1 MQSPPKPQFASWLL
15 EQVKTGQYSGLCYV
29 GPNKFRVPWK
39 HNSRKDCNDE
49 DGKIFKA
56 WAVASGKINDFPNE
70 KARWKTNFRC
80 ALNNLHSRFKLIKD
94 NSKDPD
100 DPHKIYEIISPES
113 LQMQSSQEDCEL
125 TPDIYCSPT
134 EYFPSE
140 QINLLNTFNALDINS
155 SMAVERPW
163 ENQQIIPQSSPAAV
177 PNYPA
182 NNTEIIPEPNTY
194 YEPTPA
200 HPQQL
205 PSIND
210 LEISILYRGKE
221 MQKTTVTC
229 PHVQLHYPL
238 ETQDPNF
245 YSVCFPTTDTLIDHK
260 QIDYT
265 NRILNSIQ
273 RGLMLQV
280 QEDGIY
286 AYRQDRCHVFAS
298 TSDPTVAHPNPEKL
312 PLNSMVQLLSFN
324 TYMNELKT
332 FRENNGRSPEYTITM
347 CFGEKFPDGRA
358 LERKLIVVKVVP
370 VICRYLHEQA
380 QMEGASSL
388 HSSNISLQTS
398 YNSLMDFIS
407 TYFSPPTA
415 E

>member
-1 MQSPPKPQFASWLL
+1 
-15 EQVKTGQYSGLCYV
+15 
-29 GPNKFRVPWK
+29 
-39 HNSRKDCNDE
+39 
-49 DGKIFKA
+49 A

-100 DPHKIYEIISPES
+100 DPHKIYEIISPEK
-113 LQMQSSQEDCEL
+113 
-125 TPDIYCSPT
+125 
-134 EYFPSE
+134 
-140 QINLLNTFNALDINS
+140 
-155 SMAVERPW
+155 RPW

-194 YEPTPA
+194 YERKLKSNSFVLIHYFNNTGQTHKSLCFFFVFFSATPA

-358 LERKLIVVKVVP
+358 LERKLIVVK
-370 VICRYLHEQA
+370 
-380 QMEGASSL
+380 
-388 HSSNISLQTS
+388 
-398 YNSLMDFIS
+398 
-407 TYFSPPTA
+407 
-415 E
+415 